1 MHSLS
6 TQWIVSFAGTLFLGL
21 SAMVLH
27 EMGHV
32 VTSLMVGIRV
42 KSIGLCMKGMYVV
55 REAGTPMKN
64 LLISLAGP
72 LTNVVLVL
80 IFYHASPMFTLANLC
95 LAVCNLAPVKG
106 SDGDRVL
113 TCFHQIQQE
122 SAQAIRER

>member
-1 MHSLS
+1 MHYLL
-6 TQWIVSFAGTLFLGL
+6 THWIVSLAGTLFLGL

-42 KSIGLCMKGMYVV
+42 KSFGLCMKGMYVV

-72 LTNVVLVL
+72 MTNIALMLMFCHV
-80 IFYHASPMFTLANLC
+80 SPTFTLANLC
-95 LAVCNLAPVKG
+95 LAICNLAPVKG
-106 SDGDRVL
+106 SDGDRAL
-113 TCFHQIQQE
+113 TCFHQIQKE
-122 SAQAIRER
+122 SAQAVQAH